1 MNKGERAIAREE
13 RRLEKERKRRI
24 ELANKMLIPTG
35 GKTRESLDLIS
46 FDPSGVFRFGGDRW
60 LKVFEVDGAGK
71 SLIDAAK
78 GLSGRIRIT
87 FAISESGRETCHLS
101 LMEEGE
107 IYEDVRR
114 KMTERMVFILTE
126 P

>member
-46 FDPSGVFRFGGDRW
+46 FDPSGVFRFGGDRFMVRSKRSAGSLW
-60 LKVFEVDGAGK
+60 QLATTCVDT
-71 SLIDAAK
+71 LI
-78 GLSGRIRIT
+78 
-87 FAISESGRETCHLS
+87 C
-101 LMEEGE
+101 
-107 IYEDVRR
+107 
-114 KMTERMVFILTE
+114 
-126 P
+126 